1 MSENE
6 IYVVKEYK
14 FDNSLIT
21 DIDFIIDSCFKDCH
35 KKIIFIIL
43 TINV

>member
-1 MSENE
+1 MNENE

-21 DIDFIIDSCFKDCH
+21 KKDYITNSCYRDCH
-35 KKIIFIIL
+35 YEYFHTFK
-43 TINV
+43 